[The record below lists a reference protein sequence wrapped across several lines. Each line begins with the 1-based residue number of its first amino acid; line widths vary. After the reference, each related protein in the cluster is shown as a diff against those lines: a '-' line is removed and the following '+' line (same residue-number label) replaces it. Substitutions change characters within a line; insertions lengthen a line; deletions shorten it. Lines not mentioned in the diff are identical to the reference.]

1 MSDAEYTSTATITV
15 IVNNLNDNSP
25 GFSSSA
31 SFSAAENQ
39 TAIGTATATDADG
52 EALTFTVS
60 GSELAITSAG
70 VLTFISVPDYETK
83 SSYSAT
89 VTVTD
94 GTNAA
99 TQEVAVTV
107 LNVNDAPAFSS
118 SATFSAA

>member
-1 MSDAEYTSTATITV
+1 M
-15 IVNNLNDNSP
+15 
-25 GFSSSA
+25 
-31 SFSAAENQ
+31 
-39 TAIGTATATDADG
+39 
-52 EALTFTVS
+52 
-60 GSELAITSAG
+60 
-70 VLTFISVPDYETK
+70 PDYETK

-118 SATFSAA
+118 SATFSAAENQTSIGSVSVSDPESDALTYSLSGTDAGSLAISSSGVLSFG